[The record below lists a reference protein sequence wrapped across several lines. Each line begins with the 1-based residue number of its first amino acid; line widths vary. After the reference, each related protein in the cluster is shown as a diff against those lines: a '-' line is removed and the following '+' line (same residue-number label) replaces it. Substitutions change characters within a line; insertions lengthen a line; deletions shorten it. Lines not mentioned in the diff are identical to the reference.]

1 MKNYDERWICA
12 FLTSAKRE
20 DIMKAAGIGK
30 TRYYRLKADPEF
42 MRIVNERRG
51 DIVRAAVMKMESH
64 LVESIEVL
72 WDVVMKEDTSDQVRL
87 NGINMLLS
95 QFNSYRML
103 TDLQER
109 IETLEKIAGE
119 QDET

>member
-1 MKNYDERWICA
+1 MKYNERWISA
-12 FLTSAKRE
+12 FVSGTRRE
-20 DIMKAAGIGK
+20 QIMLAAGIGK

-95 QFNSYRML
+95 QFNNYRIL
-103 TDLQER
+103 TDIQER
-109 IETLEKIAGE
+109 IENLEKIAGE
-119 QDET
+119 HDET